1 MITVEYLTKC
11 LKAARRE
18 KNLSQRSLSRKT
30 GIQQNQISRIESG
43 QADLRVSTLVELA
56 RSLDLEVVLIPRALL
71 PAVNSIIQK
80 KSDNDDNNDSSAMG
94 QVPAYQLG
102 SGNDDE

>member
-1 MITVEYLTKC
+1 MIAIEYLTKS
-11 LKAARRE
+11 LKAARQENNLNQRE
-18 KNLSQRSLSRKT
+18 LSRKT
-30 GIQQNQISRIESG
+30 GIQQTQISRIESG

-56 RSLDLEVVLIPRALL
+56 RSLELEVVLIPRALL

-80 KSDNDDNNDSSAMG
+80 KSDNDSGAMG

-102 SGNDDE
+102 SGADDE

>member
-1 MITVEYLTKC
+1 MIAVEYLIKS
-11 LKAARRE
+11 LKSARQK
-18 KNLSQRSLSRKT
+18 KNQSQRALSRKT
-30 GIQQNQISRIESG
+30 GIQQTQISRIESG

-71 PAVNSIIQK
+71 PAVNSIIEK
-80 KSDNDDNNDSSAMG
+80 KSDSDTGAMG

-102 SGNDDE
+102 SEADDE